1 MVVPEEEAARQK
13 QEMEVDEPTRAPGS
27 LTETHSREDAM
38 PGEGVREEIERLFEE
53 SQTSDHW
60 QVLGIE
66 RGSSSEAVSHAFRE
80 KARRYHPDRYCSISD
95 VDFQKK
101 LSGLFARLG
110 EAFRSLSTSAA
121 AECSKPSA
129 TDEPSPRR
137 DPEEAKAL
145 FARAKRAYQEE
156 DYWQTIQ
163 LCQQAI
169 DIVADRGEYYHL
181 LGLAQAQNSKWRLKA
196 E

>member
-1 MVVPEEEAARQK
+1 
-13 QEMEVDEPTRAPGS
+13 
-27 LTETHSREDAM
+27 M
-38 PGEGVREEIERLFEE
+38 P
-53 SQTSDHW
+53 
-60 QVLGIE
+60 
-66 RGSSSEAVSHAFRE
+66 HAFRE
-80 KARRYHPDRYCSISD
+80 KARRYHPNRYCSISD

-196 E
+196 EQNLKIAAKLDPCKPEYFVALGELYQKAGMRLKAQSMFEQAKSLDAD